1 MMTGYFDLIPEPIA
15 GPIIYVD
22 RIYSTETVDG
32 LAARYCR
39 DRAQAFLGYVPRKF
53 TVKNPLIYS
62 KIHNYWRVAI
72 FFRTA
77 GIERVSRP
85 SRPCMPSF
93 AWAG

>member
-1 MMTGYFDLIPEPIA
+1 MMTGYFDLIPGPIA

-53 TVKNPLIYS
+53 TVKNPLIYL
-62 KIHNYWRVAI
+62 I
-72 FFRTA
+72 FA
-77 GIERVSRP
+77 KSRLL
-85 SRPCMPSF
+85 SALHTSTVT
-93 AWAG
+93 G